1 MNNTDSYFLICRLK
15 KDDVASF
22 EEVYK
27 RYYSKLYGVAKKF
40 GTNTLEAEDF
50 VQQTFIKLWE
60 GRQQLQD
67 DVLLDKQ
74 LYVICKHLI
83 LNYIKR
89 EKKMVSNQDFIS
101 SHITMV
107 EPEENH
113 PNEDWTRLNASI
125 QKMPPKRREIYVMH
139 KIENLTYKEIGT
151 YLNISKKTIANQ
163 IYLATDFL
171 KKEFKKF

>member
-15 KDDVASF
+15 KDDLGSF

-27 RYYSKLYGVAKKF
+27 RYYPKLYGLAKKF
-40 GTNTLEAEDF
+40 GTTALEADDF

-60 GRQQLQD
+60 ERDKLRE

-74 LYVICKHLI
+74 LYVICRHLI

-89 EKKMVSNQDFIS
+89 EKKMVSNQDFTS
-101 SHITMV
+101 SSIEVV
-107 EPEENH
+107 ELEDNFPKEE
-113 PNEDWTRLNASI
+113 WARLNASI

-139 KIENLTYKEIGT
+139 KIENLTYKEIGK

-171 KKEFKKF
+171 KKEFKKI